1 MITLVECTWN
11 HVSMSYRL
19 RDPSFLV
26 NVAWAIFE
34 KQFFFFRSKSDPKAI
49 PSRSL
54 RIVQFHLR

>member
-11 HVSMSYRL
+11 HVHRL

-34 KQFFFFRSKSDPKAI
+34 KQFFF
-49 PSRSL
+49 
-54 RIVQFHLR
+54 

>member
-1 MITLVECTWN
+1 MRHDHISGDVLWN

-34 KQFFFFRSKSDPKAI
+34 KQFFFLDLKVIQKQ
-49 PSRSL
+49 SRL
-54 RIVQFHLR
+54 DHLG